1 MIKRI
6 LAELR
11 LFWLFGFKHNTRL
24 AFHVVGG
31 KFFNWVAMGHGELYW
46 AAKGWVLII
55 AIGFEIVQAI
65 ASLYKYGSWQEA
77 LIKTKYKTT
86 KNWLYDS
93 LGDIIGA
100 VIGAL

>member
-1 MIKRI
+1 MKRI
-6 LAELR
+6 FAELK
-11 LFWLFGFKHNTRL
+11 LFWLFGIKHNTGL
-24 AFHVVGG
+24 SFHIFGG
-31 KFFNWVAMGHGELYW
+31 IGFSVFVSVA
-46 AAKGWVLII
+46 WVLFI
-55 AIGFEIVQAI
+55 AIMWEVVEVI

-86 KNWLYDS
+86 KNWFYDS

>member
-1 MIKRI
+1 MKKV
-6 LAELR
+6 LAELK
-11 LFWLFGFKHNTRL
+11 LFWLFGIKHNTGL
-24 AFHVVGG
+24 AFHILGG
-31 KFFNWVAMGHGELYW
+31 
-46 AAKGWVLII
+46 
-55 AIGFEIVQAI
+55 IGFAIFLPLKWVIFVALLWEVFEII

-86 KNWLYDS
+86 KNWFYDS